1 MRMAIAIDRRHAQ
14 RLIKI
19 AMDFFVSKDATYH
32 DRCEIADILDA
43 YGQSCDAF
51 TRGYIVGSI
60 DKWME
65 DPERDKR
72 LDQELATIKNKISYA

>member
-1 MRMAIAIDRRHAQ
+1 MRITLAIDRPQAQ
-14 RLIKI
+14 RLIRI
-19 AMDFFVSKDATYH
+19 AMDFFTSEEATYH
-32 DRCEIADILDA
+32 DRCEIADIVDA

-72 LDQELATIKNKISYA
+72 LDQELATIKNKINYA